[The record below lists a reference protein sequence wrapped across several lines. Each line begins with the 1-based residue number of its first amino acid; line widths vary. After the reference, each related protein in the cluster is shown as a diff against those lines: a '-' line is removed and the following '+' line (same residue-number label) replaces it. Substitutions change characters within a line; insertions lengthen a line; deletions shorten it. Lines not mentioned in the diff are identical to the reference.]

1 MLASDVEMIVLC
13 DALCYMYTLSLQS
26 LWDGP
31 YKESKKRQSKLM
43 KKAQKLALPIS
54 FFFDLGNWSFWCYKN
69 SSDFFGNC
77 C

>member
-13 DALCYMYTLSLQS
+13 DALCYMHTLSLQS

-43 KKAQKLALPIS
+43 KKAQKPGGA
-54 FFFDLGNWSFWCYKN
+54 DL
-69 SSDFFGNC
+69 
-77 C
+77 